1 MALRPVVDSFTQH
14 AIPTQREFYDELFA
28 NGTRANMIMFEQDFL
43 CAISDATTL
52 VNRDLETGEMWLRA
66 MNDAARDVNISL
78 QFCMMN
84 GAHALASTLYS
95 QVTNGRAT
103 RDNHPNQTQS
113 TSLNPSNAGNGL
125 VLGLSG
131 MLCT

>member
-1 MALRPVVDSFTQH
+1 LAH
-14 AIPTQREFYDELFA
+14 LFEP
-28 NGTRANMIMFEQDFL
+28 FLHEQDQF
-43 CAISDATTL
+43 AK
-52 VNRDLETGEMWLRA
+52 TG
-66 MNDAARDVNISL
+66 SG
-78 QFCMMN
+78 QMN
-84 GAHALASTLYS
+84 GIDNGNAESEASCARAHVLASTLYS

-131 MLCT
+131 MLHHALGIWPSRDNVWCRNMIFFGTFL